1 VVMVVVKLT
10 SGRFSW
16 GRRNGTAVIVI
27 MVVAVVFLFLS
38 SKNARRRSDLRSSE
52 GVSGRCQNE

>member
-1 VVMVVVKLT
+1 MVVVELT

-27 MVVAVVFLFLS
+27 MVVVVISLFLS
-38 SKNARRRSDLRSSE
+38 SEHGRRRSDLWGSE
-52 GVSGRCQNE
+52 GVSRRCEDE